1 METKGKQMFL
11 IVYRCFDNKEEESCF
26 LVNSVN
32 EAKDYLD
39 RNPGPPYGF
48 ESRKGYYFF
57 EEHE

>member
-1 METKGKQMFL
+1 MFL